1 MPLSYYN
8 IHKLCRD
15 LKCSSVPKIEQV
27 IQTIKEFEHKATRTH
42 FDPLSIKTD
51 LNIENLKNIILK
63 IT

>member
-1 MPLSYYN
+1 V
-8 IHKLCRD
+8 

-27 IQTIKEFEHKATRTH
+27 IHTIKEFEHEATRTH

-51 LNIENLKNIILK
+51 IDIENLKKIILK